1 MDIILSNKDIEWI
14 NTQYPNLTIDILDKN
29 ISGDISFKRDY
40 EGYELSDT
48 YSIKI
53 FLENN
58 TTSILPKVIS
68 TSEKIIDISK
78 QYNIELDDLHINNDG
93 SFCLVI
99 EDREEELFE
108 DGFTIQEFFQNSLEP
123 FLFQLSYYEKEGK
136 FPWGEYAHG
145 RLGYIERYA
154 ENGISLD
161 KLLCFFDKKE
171 IISLVLK
178 NRQSNCLCGSCKK
191 MRKCHPLIYR
201 GIQKIR
207 SLGGVN
213 IKLKKDKKI

>member
-14 NTQYPNLTIDILDKN
+14 NTQYPNLTVDILNKN

-40 EGYELSDT
+40 EGYELADT
-48 YSIKI
+48 YSIRI
-53 FLENN
+53 FLKNN

-68 TSEKIIDISK
+68 TSEKIRDIAK
-78 QYNIELDDLHINNDG
+78 KYDIALDDLHINDDG

-99 EDREEELFE
+99 GDREEELFKN
-108 DGFTIQEFFQNSLEP
+108 GFTIKEFLQNSLEP
-123 FLFQLSYYEKEGK
+123 FLFQMSYYEREGK

-145 RLGYIERYA
+145 KLGYIERYA
-154 ENGISLD
+154 ENGISVD
-161 KLLCFFDKKE
+161 KLLSFFDKRE

-178 NRQSNCLCGSCKK
+178 TRQSTCLCGSRKK

-207 SLGGVN
+207 SS
-213 IKLKKDKKI
+213 I